1 MRPACCSLMLALVM
15 VGCGVCVCVCVCV
28 RVCVIIPVSSESNR
42 QVMRYLSLEK
52 AVQKANGRLS

>member
-1 MRPACCSLMLALVM
+1 MLALVM